1 MFKDRTVSDPVMAC
15 NVRMKFSVAN
25 WHAVAK
31 SVELVELEA
40 YYGRWGHC
48 NAGMNTP
55 TGRWVRVQRRLNREG
70 KLPEAQVA
78 KLEALDFDF
87 ADYVVSEDPE
97 EFDTM
102 FGLLLAYGNT
112 HPNLQVDT
120 GRTRYSPTG
129 NRYVHL
135 DLSTGL
141 DLCASMVGR
150 HCEGGKLPPSSTW
163 RTSGV
168 MNGFLGEVL

>member
-1 MFKDRTVSDPVMAC
+1 MFK
-15 NVRMKFSVAN
+15 
-25 WHAVAK
+25 
-31 SVELVELEA
+31 ELEA

-112 HPNLQVDT
+112 HPNLQVPKKYDAEPYL
-120 GRTRYSPTG
+120 GFWVAEQRNLKLKEENAELSELASWMKAQRLARSKG
-129 NRYVHL
+129 LLSVKRIAKL
-135 DLSTGL
+135 DDL
-141 DLCASMVGR
+141 DFDWDL
-150 HCEGGKLPPSSTW
+150 
-163 RTSGV
+163 
-168 MNGFLGEVL
+168 